1 MPLTTCGLCTLF
13 PICLCLCLCFS
24 SVQSVDFSSVDEFE
38 DDKSVQQAGDS
49 GDGAVPLTS
58 CLDYFTSRERLT
70 HDNMW

>member
-1 MPLTTCGLCTLF
+1 M
-13 PICLCLCLCFS
+13 
-24 SVQSVDFSSVDEFE
+24 QSVDFSSVDEFE